1 MQLVT
6 STFAE
11 FNIQINDT
19 KTEHTVLK
27 INDKKN
33 EEWRSTNTLGS
44 LMGDRKDILR
54 RKQLSTIAHHSLN
67 NIWIKKDRI
76 IEHVQLKLYKTIVKA
91 VLMHNSQTLGLTVN
105 DEHKLAS
112 LHRRQLRAALRIKL
126 HHFISNSDL
135 YQRTNEIPLT

>member
-33 EEWRSTNTLGS
+33 EEWCSTNTLGS

-54 RKQLSTIAHHSLN
+54 RKQLSTTAHHSLN

-112 LHRRQLRAALRIKL
+112 LHR
-126 HHFISNSDL
+126 
-135 YQRTNEIPLT
+135 